1 MKYLRLI
8 MFMLI
13 VIFPVYVYA
22 LEYPKLH
29 YHNAIVYN
37 LSENEVMYSLAESE
51 KASVASL
58 TKILT
63 VITSLDLID
72 DLNAKII
79 YTKDMNDLVRWDT
92 SKAGLKIGDE
102 VSYLDLLYASILPSG
117 ADATIALA
125 ISLSG
130 NIQNFVNKMN
140 ENALKIG
147 MYNSHFTNVVGLDD
161 INNYSTASDIL
172 TLLKYALNNEIF
184 KQVFTAKEYKL
195 SNGLEIKSTLY
206 TYNKKINKDFSR
218 ILGSKTGFTLN
229 AGLCIGAYFTSKGQ
243 EFLIVTLGAIKDN
256 NVYNLTD
263 ALSLID
269 FIDTNYSN
277 KLVLSKDSYI
287 KTLDVLGSTVKSY
300 DIKISK
306 DIYAYLPN
314 DYNFN
319 DLNIEYIGKND
330 ISFRDEKSSKLGDIN
345 IYYKDKIIYTESVY
359 LETHIKRDL
368 KKIYVCFILIMIF
381 IILCTISILKFKRK
395 QSQSFIC

>member
-8 MFMLI
+8 IFILI
-13 VIFPVYVYA
+13 VTFPAYVYA

-29 YHNAIVYN
+29 YHNAVVYN
-37 LSENEVMYSLAESE
+37 LSEKETMYSLGESE
-51 KASVASL
+51 RASVASL

-63 VITSLDLID
+63 VMTSLDLID
-72 DLNAKII
+72 DLNTKII
-79 YTKDMNDLVRWDT
+79 YTKEMNNLVRWDT

-117 ADATIALA
+117 ADAAIALA

-130 NIQNFVNKMN
+130 NIQDFVSKMN

-147 MYNSHFTNVVGLDD
+147 MHNSHFTNVVGLDD
-161 INNYSTASDIL
+161 INHYSTASDIL
-172 TLLKYALNNEIF
+172 TLLKYAMNNEIF

-206 TYNKKINKDFSR
+206 TYNKKVNKDFSR
-218 ILGSKTGFTLN
+218 ILGSKTGFTSN
-229 AGLCIGAYFTSKGQ
+229 AGLCIGAYFISKEQ
-243 EFLIVTLGAIKDN
+243 EILIITLGATKDD

-263 ALSLID
+263 TLSLID
-269 FIDTNYSN
+269 FIDTNYSS
-277 KLVLSKDSYI
+277 KLVLPKDSYI
-287 KTLDVLGSTVKSY
+287 KTLDVLDSTVKSY
-300 DIKISK
+300 NIKISN

-314 DYNFN
+314 DYNLN

-330 ISFRDEKSSKLGDIN
+330 ISFRNEKSSKLGDIN

-368 KKIYVCFILIMIF
+368 RKFYTCFILLMIF
-381 IILCTISILKFKRK
+381 IILCTIGILKFKRK
-395 QSQSFIC
+395 

>member
-13 VIFPVYVYA
+13 VIFPTYVYA

-29 YHNAIVYN
+29 YYNAIVYN
-37 LSENEVMYSLAESE
+37 LSENEVMYSLEASE

-63 VITSLDLID
+63 VITSLDLIN

-79 YTKDMNDLVRWDT
+79 YTKDMNNLVRWDT

-117 ADATIALA
+117 ADAAIALA

-147 MYNSHFTNVVGLDD
+147 MQNSHFTNVVGLDD
-161 INNYSTASDIL
+161 INHYSTASDIL

-206 TYNKKINKDFSR
+206 KYNKKINKDFSR

-229 AGLCIGAYFTSKGQ
+229 AGLCIGAYFISKEQ
-243 EFLIVTLGAIKDN
+243 EILIVTLGAIKDD

-263 ALSLID
+263 TLSLID

-287 KTLDVLGSTVKSY
+287 KTLDVLDSTVKSY
-300 DIKISK
+300 DIKIAN

-314 DYNFN
+314 DYSFN

-368 KKIYVCFILIMIF
+368 RIFYVCFILIMIF

>member
-1 MKYLRLI
+1 MKCLRLI

-58 TKILT
+58 TKILN

-161 INNYSTASDIL
+161 INNYSTAS
-172 TLLKYALNNEIF
+172 EIF

-229 AGLCIGAYFTSKGQ
+229 AGLCIGAYFISKEQ
-243 EFLIVTLGAIKDN
+243 EILIVTLGAIKDD

-287 KTLDVLGSTVKSY
+287 KTLDVLDSTVKSY
-300 DIKISK
+300 DIKISN

>member
-1 MKYLRLI
+1 MSKLKYLLYAI
-8 MFMLI
+8 LLF
-13 VIFPVYVYA
+13 FPTYILA
-22 LEYPKLH
+22 LTYPNLH
-29 YHNAIVYN
+29 YSKSIIYDLTADNTLFELNA
-37 LSENEVMYSLAESE
+37 SE
-51 KASVASL
+51 KTSIASL

-63 VITSLDLID
+63 VITALDYID
-72 DLNAKII
+72 DLNTKIT
-79 YTKDMNDLVRWDT
+79 YTKEMQKLVNEDT
-92 SKAGLKIGDE
+92 SKAGLKVGDIIT
-102 VSYLDLLYASILPSG
+102 YKDLLYASILPSG
-117 ADATIALA
+117 ADATVMLALA
-125 ISLSG
+125 ISPSLDD
-130 NIQNFVNKMN
+130 FVNLMN
-140 ENALKIG
+140 KKAISIS
-147 MYNSHFTNVVGLDD
+147 MTNSHFTNVIGLDD
-161 INNYSTASDIL
+161 TNHYSTAKDIL

-229 AGLCIGAYFTSKGQ
+229 AGLCIGAYFISKEQ
-243 EFLIVTLGAIKDN
+243 EILIVTLGAIKDD

-300 DIKISK
+300 DIKISN

-345 IYYKDKIIYTESVY
+345 IYYKDKIIYNESVY

-368 KKIYVCFILIMIF
+368 RKFYVCFILIIIF
-381 IILCTISILKFKRK
+381 IILYTISILKFNRK